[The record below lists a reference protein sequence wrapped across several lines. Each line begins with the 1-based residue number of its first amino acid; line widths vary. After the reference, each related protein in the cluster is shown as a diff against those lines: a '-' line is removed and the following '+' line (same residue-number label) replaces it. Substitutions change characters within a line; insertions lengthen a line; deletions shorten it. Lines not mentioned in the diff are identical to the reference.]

1 MITIVTVTLSVGK
14 NSLRFGTSSS
24 DHQIMRPVSHATRSE
39 SLERWVR
46 IVGSVAAVTAS
57 IADKRS
63 HYDCGA
69 ASDVGVHQ
77 ETWDRTRVREAER
90 RTDAVTQ
97 AV

>member
-24 DHQIMRPVSHATRSE
+24 EHHQIMRPVFHATRSD

-77 ETWDRTRVREAER
+77 GTWDRTRVREAFIS
-90 RTDAVTQ
+90 
-97 AV
+97 